1 VPFHESAAPPE
12 DDELTPTASQKVAE
26 VHDTLLR
33 LSALGGMFWLDQ
45 VEPFHES
52 AAMPEWSYPTASQK
66 GAEVHETP

>member
-52 AAMPEWSYPTASQK
+52 AAMPE
-66 GAEVHETP
+66 